1 MTKPWILKKDNIKK
15 LWILLYVLLVFLIL
29 IQFIFPIYGHFAIEG
44 WVAFAAWFGF
54 LSCVVMVVV
63 AKILGFLVKREDS
76 YYEKNSKK

>member
-1 MTKPWILKKDNIKK
+1 MTKPWVLKKDNIKK
-15 LWILLYVLLVFLIL
+15 LWIFLYILLVFLML
-29 IQFIFPIYGHFAIEG
+29 IQFIFPIYGHFTIEG
-44 WVAFAAWFGF
+44 WLAFAAWFGF

>member
-1 MTKPWILKKDNIKK
+1 MTKHWVLKKDNIKK
-15 LWILLYVLLVFLIL
+15 LWILLYILLVFLIV
-29 IQFIFPIYGHFAIEG
+29 IQFIFPIYGHFVIEG
-44 WVAFAAWFGF
+44 WLAFAAWFGF

>member
-1 MTKPWILKKDNIKK
+1 VTKPWVLKKDNIKK
-15 LWILLYVLLVFLIL
+15 LWILLYIVLVFLML
-29 IQFIFPIYGHFAIEG
+29 IQFIFPIYGHFAIES
-44 WVAFAAWFGF
+44 WLAFAAWFGF